1 MKNFANKIQEYIFA
15 GKNQMMR
22 IKTHPRR
29 FWRQKSVI
37 KGTTL
42 YRDVEYEWN
51 DEELDDKW
59 RICWRSDT
67 VILK

>member
-1 MKNFANKIQEYIFA
+1 
-15 GKNQMMR
+15 MR

-29 FWRQKSVI
+29 FWRQESVI
-37 KGTTL
+37 KGATL

-51 DEELDDKW
+51 DVELDDKW